1 MGTRIIVASNQKGGV
16 GKTSTV
22 QILAA
27 GLATRGK
34 KILAIDLD
42 QQCNL
47 TSCYLD
53 PSLVPASSYDMLLN
67 KKEAKHCICK
77 VSERIDIIP
86 ASNMLSAIEIDLG
99 NKAGNQVRL
108 AKALKEI
115 KNRYDF
121 ILIDTPPA
129 LGLASINAY
138 TAADEVIIPC
148 QADLFSI
155 QGLDMLSDTIAAV
168 KEYCNP
174 RLRIG
179 GILLVRHNNRT
190 VLGREIKSL
199 LYKISERLE
208 TKIYNAAISE
218 CIAVKEAQ
226 INRTDVISYKPYST
240 AALDYKA
247 FADEVLADG
256 EEL

>member
-1 MGTRIIVASNQKGGV
+1 MGARIIAAGNQKGGV
-16 GKTSTV
+16 GKTSTI
-22 QILAA
+22 QTLAA
-27 GLATRGK
+27 ALAALGQRV
-34 KILAIDLD
+34 LAVDLD

-47 TSCYLD
+47 TSCYME
-53 PSLVPASSYDMLLN
+53 PSSSMASVYDLLLN
-67 KKEAKHCICK
+67 KKEATQCIRG
-77 VSERIDIIP
+77 VAERIDLIP

-108 AKALKEI
+108 AKALRKV
-115 KNRYDF
+115 KNGYDF

-155 QGLDMLSDTIAAV
+155 QGLDMLSETITAV

-174 RLRIG
+174 TLKIS
-179 GILLVRHNNRT
+179 GILLVRYNRRT
-190 VLGREIKSL
+190 VLGREIKAL
-199 LYKISERLE
+199 LHKIAESFE
-208 TKIYNAAISE
+208 TKIFNTAISE

-247 FADEVLADG
+247 FADEVLAD
-256 EEL
+256 EKEL

>member
-1 MGTRIIVASNQKGGV
+1 MGARIIAAGNQKGGV
-16 GKTSTV
+16 GKTSTI
-22 QILAA
+22 QTLAA
-27 GLATRGK
+27 ALAALGQRVLTV
-34 KILAIDLD
+34 DLD

-47 TSCYLD
+47 TSCYME
-53 PSLVPASSYDMLLN
+53 PSSMASVYDLLLN
-67 KKEAKHCICK
+67 KKEAAQCIRG
-77 VSERIDIIP
+77 VAERIDLIP

-108 AKALKEI
+108 AKALQKV
-115 KNRYDF
+115 KSGYDF

-138 TAADEVIIPC
+138 TAASEVIIPC

-155 QGLDMLSDTIAAV
+155 QGLDMLSDTISAV

-179 GILLVRHNNRT
+179 GILLVRYNHRT
-190 VLGREIKSL
+190 VLGREIKAL
-199 LYKISERLE
+199 LHKIAENFE
-208 TKIYNAAISE
+208 TKIYCAAISE

-256 EEL
+256 KEL

>member
-1 MGTRIIVASNQKGGV
+1 MTARIIAAGNQKGGV

-27 GLATRGK
+27 GLAARGK
-34 KILAIDLD
+34 KVLIIDLD

-47 TSCYLD
+47 TSCYLE
-53 PSLVPASSYDMLLN
+53 PTSAPTSSYDLLLN
-67 KKEAKHCICK
+67 KKEARQCICQVAK
-77 VSERIDIIP
+77 MIDLIP
-86 ASNMLSAIEIDLG
+86 ASNMLSTIEIDLG

-108 AKALKEI
+108 AKALQTV

-138 TAADEVIIPC
+138 TAANEVIIPC
-148 QADLFSI
+148 QADLFSV

-168 KEYCNP
+168 REYCNP
-174 RLRIG
+174 NLKIG
-179 GILLVRHNNRT
+179 GILLVRYNHRT
-190 VLGREIKSL
+190 VLGKEIKAL
-199 LYKISERLE
+199 LHKIAWNFK
-208 TKIYNAAISE
+208 TKIYRAAISE

-247 FADEVLADG
+247 FADEVLAD
-256 EEL
+256 EQKL

>member
-1 MGTRIIVASNQKGGV
+1 MDARIIATGNQKGGV
-16 GKTSTV
+16 GKTSTI
-22 QILAA
+22 QTLAA
-27 GLATRGK
+27 ALAALRQRVL
-34 KILAIDLD
+34 IVDLD

-47 TSCYLD
+47 TSCYFD
-53 PSLVPASSYDMLLN
+53 PSSVSASSYDILLN
-67 KKEAKHCICK
+67 KKGAEQCICR
-77 VSERIDIIP
+77 VSERIDLIP

-108 AKALKEI
+108 AKALRKV
-115 KNRYDF
+115 KNGYDF

-155 QGLDMLSDTIAAV
+155 QGLDMLSETITAV

-174 RLRIG
+174 TLKIS
-179 GILLVRHNNRT
+179 GILLVRYNRRT
-190 VLGREIKSL
+190 VLGREIKAL
-199 LYKISERLE
+199 LHKIAESFE
-208 TKIYNAAISE
+208 TKIFNTAISE

-247 FADEVLADG
+247 FADEVLAD
-256 EEL
+256 EKEL